1 MVVLPDERVPIA
13 RLLKFLEHG
22 EQLAHDCARAQAA
35 LAPDPRM
42 RKFLLTQARQE
53 AYHALVFQ
61 GAIAWLAPRH
71 LGGCPLLLPLERYRG
86 LLEDA
91 IRHGRFGETLMA
103 EQIILEG
110 LGEAILSRIEFGL
123 AKRQAPFGRL
133 RRILLYQEEAH
144 HAFGHRALDRAV
156 TEGAASYENLRPR
169 AEEYLALT
177 HEMVTTLT
185 DLFEDIDE
193 DPALYAANAKSFLP
207 GWLVKNGDV

>member
-1 MVVLPDERVPIA
+1 MVVMPNERVPIA

-22 EQLAHDCARAQAA
+22 EQLAHDCAGAQAG
-35 LAPDPRM
+35 LATDPRE

-71 LGGCPLLLPLERYRG
+71 LGECPLLPPLERYRC
-86 LLEDA
+86 LVEEA
-91 IRHGRFGETLMA
+91 ILHGRFAETLMA

-110 LGEAILSRIEFGL
+110 LGEAILARIEFGL

-133 RRILLYQEEAH
+133 RRVLLQQEEAH
-144 HAFGHRALDRAV
+144 HAFGARALERERAAGH
-156 TEGAASYENLRPR
+156 TTYEELRHC
-169 AEEYLALT
+169 AGEYLVLT

-193 DPALYAANAKSFLP
+193 DPAFYASSAKNYLP
-207 GWLVKNGDV
+207 VWLNGIG